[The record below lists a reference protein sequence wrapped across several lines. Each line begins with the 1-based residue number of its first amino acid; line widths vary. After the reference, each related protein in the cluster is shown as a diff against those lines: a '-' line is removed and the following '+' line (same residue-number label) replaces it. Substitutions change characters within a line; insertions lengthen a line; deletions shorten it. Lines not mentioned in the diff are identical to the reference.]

1 MLQHKRFDSRK
12 SHLMSS
18 NPSKQDRAVHEPTR
32 PDVLDDAA
40 LDKLRALDPSG
51 RAGIVQRVLRTYDG
65 SLQKLMLQFE
75 QAAAAG
81 DVQGLSHVAHTLR
94 SSSASVGALRFS
106 AFCGEVEGL
115 IREGHPDRLPPALEA
130 MRAESRVVAAA
141 VRAMLDSQGP
151 CA

>member
-1 MLQHKRFDSRK
+1 MP
-12 SHLMSS
+12 S
-18 NPSKQDRAVHEPTR
+18 NPSMQDRSVHEPL
-32 PDVLDDAA
+32 PSDVLDDAA
-40 LDKLRALDPSG
+40 LGKLRALDPTG

-81 DVQGLSHVAHTLR
+81 DVQGLRHVAHTLR
-94 SSSASVGALRFS
+94 SSSASVGAMRFS
-106 AFCGEVEGL
+106 ARCGEVETL
-115 IREGHPDRLPPALEA
+115 IREGHVDRLPPALEA
-130 MRAESRVVAAA
+130 MRAESYLVAAA